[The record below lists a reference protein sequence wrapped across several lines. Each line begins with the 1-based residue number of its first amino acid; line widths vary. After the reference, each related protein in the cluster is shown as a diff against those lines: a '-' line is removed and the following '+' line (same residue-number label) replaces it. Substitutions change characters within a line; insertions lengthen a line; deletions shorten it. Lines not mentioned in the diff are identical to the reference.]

1 MGTRESRCA
10 KLKTRGKP
18 SNRTP
23 PSNRV
28 AGATLRG
35 TRHPRWHPRS
45 SSELIPEAL
54 SDLNEVLNK
63 APEHPDA
70 NFTKGVLLL
79 EGGQA
84 AEARVLLEKALSHR
98 REDVLYPLAAAC
110 FGSGDAAAAVDLL
123 RGSFSLE
130 CPGWEGVYRAEV
142 LFRAEEAARVE
153 DSVGPALQSALSEC
167 SDDSRLLTLEASRCD
182 DVDDPQG
189 AESALLKAL
198 EHAGELDRR
207 EILTRL
213 GLFYLRCERFGEA
226 AGRLAE
232 VVGGSASHPLAVPFL
247 VCLVNSER
255 LREALDLAREMRETR
270 PQVPREALEAEAKI
284 LERAGDVPAAIRRLQ
299 DLCSHADATPV
310 DQVRLAGAQFR
321 CSERE
326 AALDTL
332 RKVSASD
339 LCEDPISILK
349 VAQLKLLLGQ
359 DDYLYDAYLA
369 RRCGFDDPRVHLAY
383 VGLFLEHEGLEA
395 EPAIVGRGCAVLL
408 KRETEER
415 WWHVLDEGEEPH
427 NEYAK
432 APTQDPAKRL
442 LGKRVGDHI
451 MLRDDLEKLSYEIIA
466 IQSKYTRAFQETN
479 EEFST
484 RFPESRDLSR
494 VTADDEGLARV
505 FVNIDQR
512 DEFSRA
518 LEGPYREGRLPFASF
533 ASHCGRSVVEAWRG
547 CTEDDSFRI
556 RFGIGTDEDGSSAG
570 DLLHEADAVA
580 LDMLALLTVHEL
592 GLAAHLRKRFSR
604 VVVPQYVVDDL
615 QETYYKTVMGS
626 APAGYLGK
634 DSAGQYRLTE
644 MTEDGWEKQKAFVR
658 SLLEFAES
666 FERVASYPLL
676 NVADVEDLGDALTW
690 AGVGAVYVGDEQPGA
705 KLVLVCDDLG
715 LASVARSVGVQEVNT
730 QAVLEELRKAGA
742 ITGDAYSSWIERLV
756 LLNYWFVRVHADDIM
771 RRLEENGYIT
781 TAGTRAMLGTLEG
794 PDCSEDSAA
803 SVAAQVVVALA
814 MRAPRQQVGLIL
826 AAVIEAL
833 QRGRGSGGILLKF
846 RAQLV
851 ARLHLLPL
859 TRDQIL
865 ETVDL
870 HMQLSN

>member
-1 MGTRESRCA
+1 MCGGLPLTAFVCGFLHVQSRCA
-10 KLKTRGKP
+10 HASQKHLPVNCLREITVWRLVQCLPRTGLLIVELVIGVAASLGAESIRAFLTRREDDVERAIKATSTRFPAVEGAEVALERWTSSESFVEAFERIHSGDRDFGDDEVVASFIAEGDLYFPTEEERSKVAAEIVAAFLNDLLGAIYRSEEGIPALANRQEALHLERKSELTGLAAGVADLTADVRSVLAKVVAQSGAEPPGTLLDPAHQELSAKIDLARDLINRGQVYSARTALRQIKDETKEIPEDLEFRILTDLGACALAEEDFAEAANLLEQAHNLQPENRKGISNAAVAAHLRHQPEQAIALARRAREIEPRDSQATGVLLEAWWETGAHHQLEEFVTAEEWITRERNCALVLAEIWGRQFRFEDAVSLYHSLLEVDPNDATIHLVLSQCLLREAQTKLRNTVGYTGESLREAEEEASQAIELLHPTELRARLCEALVTRAGIHA
-18 SNRTP
+18 
-23 PSNRV
+23 V
-28 AGATLRG
+28 LGAT
-35 TRHPRWHPRS
+35 
-45 SSELIPEAL
+45 PEAL

-427 NEYAK
+427 NQYAK

-442 LGKRVGDHI
+442 
-451 MLRDDLEKLSYEIIA
+451 
-466 IQSKYTRAFQETN
+466 
-479 EEFST
+479 
-484 RFPESRDLSR
+484 
-494 VTADDEGLARV
+494 
-505 FVNIDQR
+505 
-512 DEFSRA
+512 
-518 LEGPYREGRLPFASF
+518 
-533 ASHCGRSVVEAWRG
+533 
-547 CTEDDSFRI
+547 
-556 RFGIGTDEDGSSAG
+556 FG
-570 DLLHEADAVA
+570 
-580 LDMLALLTVHEL
+580 
-592 GLAAHLRKRFSR
+592 
-604 VVVPQYVVDDL
+604 
-615 QETYYKTVMGS
+615 
-626 APAGYLGK
+626 
-634 DSAGQYRLTE
+634 
-644 MTEDGWEKQKAFVR
+644 
-658 SLLEFAES
+658 
-666 FERVASYPLL
+666 
-676 NVADVEDLGDALTW
+676 
-690 AGVGAVYVGDEQPGA
+690 
-705 KLVLVCDDLG
+705 
-715 LASVARSVGVQEVNT
+715 
-730 QAVLEELRKAGA
+730 
-742 ITGDAYSSWIERLV
+742 
-756 LLNYWFVRVHADDIM
+756 
-771 RRLEENGYIT
+771 
-781 TAGTRAMLGTLEG
+781 
-794 PDCSEDSAA
+794 
-803 SVAAQVVVALA
+803 
-814 MRAPRQQVGLIL
+814 
-826 AAVIEAL
+826 
-833 QRGRGSGGILLKF
+833 
-846 RAQLV
+846 
-851 ARLHLLPL
+851 
-859 TRDQIL
+859 
-865 ETVDL
+865 
-870 HMQLSN
+870 